1 MADHGFFLKA
11 GDVLGAHAGEEIV
24 GVVVLADVFE
34 AKAPVFTLAQP
45 PFGSAVG
52 RRRLA
57 IRPLARRAFRALATI
72 FVGLD
77 PNAIE

>member
-1 MADHGFFLKA
+1 
-11 GDVLGAHAGEEIV
+11 
-24 GVVVLADVFE
+24 VFE

-57 IRPLARRAFRALATI
+57 IRPFARRAFRALATI